1 MTPPYLEDP
10 SPGYGALP
18 PRAAFTSDARSLCLS
33 GDWRFRLSPNPESAP
48 DGIERDGFDDAD
60 WSELP
65 VPSNWQLHGHG
76 APAYTNMRYPFPV
89 EPPFVPS
96 ENPTGDY
103 RLRFSLGR
111 DWLAEPAVLRFDGV
125 DSCARVW
132 LNGRELGV
140 SRGSRLPVEFD
151 VTSVLRAGENLL
163 AVRVHQWSSG
173 SYLEDQDMW
182 WLSGIFRDVSLLAR
196 PVGGIPDYFLRAD
209 YNHRSGVGTLR
220 VETSAAAR
228 ISVPELGVLDRPVGA
243 PITVGPVEPWSA
255 EVPRLYDGELYTATE
270 RVPLR
275 IGFRTVAI
283 EGGQLRVN
291 GRRILFKG
299 VNRHEHHPEH
309 GRAVP
314 REVAVQDVLMMKR
327 HNINAV
333 RTSHYPPHP
342 EFLELC
348 DRYGLWVIDECDLE
362 THGFELLGW
371 AGNPTDDPAW
381 ADACL
386 DRMRRTVERDKNRP
400 SVILWSLGNECHTGA
415 NLAAMAG
422 WTRGR
427 DDSRP
432 VHYEGDAECAYVDV
446 HSRMYADHSEVDRI
460 GRRDDENARRR
471 ELPFI
476 LCEYG
481 HAMGNGPGGLL
492 EYRELFERYPN
503 CQGGFVWEWI
513 DHGITL
519 RNASGRAYFGYGG
532 DFGEPLHDG
541 NFCADG
547 LVFPDRTPSPG
558 LLELAKVHEPVRITA
573 GPGGIR
579 VQNQY
584 DFATLA
590 HLAFHWTLEEQG
602 LTVAKGPLDVP
613 EVAPGAF
620 LDVALPELATTH
632 GETWLTVWAT
642 LAEDAPWAAAGHA
655 VAWGQ
660 LPIMPAAQLPRSAG
674 ALAPVRSAERLQ
686 LGIAGFDPRTGLL
699 TDLAGHPVRG
709 PRLELWRA
717 PTDNDSGGPHPE
729 AVWWRAGGLDRL
741 QHRVISVDAGAAELV
756 VRTRVAPAAL
766 GFGMLTSYRWSAS
779 GDTVRLRLDVEPDG
793 DWPGTL
799 PRLGLGMAVPG
810 ELDRIEWFGG
820 GPGEAYPDS
829 RQAARIGQFSSRVD
843 DLQTPYVFPQE
854 NGTRIDVRW
863 ARLTSATGAELRID
877 GSPPFGLAARRWTA
891 ADLDAATHTVDLL
904 PGELVELSLDLAQ
917 HGLGTASCGPGVL
930 PQYQLRA
937 HRASLTLVFS
947 ALA

>member
-1 MTPPYLEDP
+1 
-10 SPGYGALP
+10 
-18 PRAAFTSDARSLCLS
+18 
-33 GDWRFRLSPNPESAP
+33 
-48 DGIERDGFDDAD
+48 
-60 WSELP
+60 
-65 VPSNWQLHGHG
+65 V
-76 APAYTNMRYPFPV
+76 RYPFPV
-89 EPPFVPS
+89 EQPFVPS

-103 RLRFSLGR
+103 RLRFALGQE
-111 DWLAEPAVLRFDGV
+111 WLAEPAVLRFDGV

-140 SRGSRLPVEFD
+140 TRGSRLPVEFD
-151 VTSVLRAGENLL
+151 VTSVLRAGANLL

-182 WLSGIFRDVSLLAR
+182 WLSGIFRDVTLLAR
-196 PVGGIPDYFLRAD
+196 PAGGIPDYFLRAD
-209 YNHRSGVGTLR
+209 YDHRSGEGTLR
-220 VETSAAAR
+220 VDTSAAAR
-228 ISVPELGVLDRPVGA
+228 ISVPELGIVDRPVDA
-243 PITVGPVEPWSA
+243 PISVGPVEPWSA

-275 IGFRTVAI
+275 IGFRTVSI

-314 REVAVQDVLMMKR
+314 RETALQDVLMMKR

-362 THGFELLGW
+362 THGFELLDW
-371 AGNPTDDPAW
+371 AGNPTEDPAW
-381 ADACL
+381 AGACL

-415 NLAAMAG
+415 NLAAMAE

-427 DDSRP
+427 DSSRP
-432 VHYEGDAECAYVDV
+432 VHYEGDGECVYVDV
-446 HSRMYADHSEVDRI
+446 HSRMYADHDEVDRI
-460 GRRDDENARRR
+460 GRRDDENTRRR

-476 LCEYG
+476 LCEYA

-513 DHGITL
+513 DHGIT
-519 RNASGRAYFGYGG
+519 RRDASGRAYFGYGG

-573 GPGGIR
+573 APGGIR
-579 VQNQY
+579 VANHY

-602 LTVAKGPLDVP
+602 VEVAKGTLDVP
-613 EVAPGAF
+613 DVAPGAAVE
-620 LDVALPELATTH
+620 LALPELARTH
-632 GETWLTVWAT
+632 GETWLTVWAI
-642 LAEDAPWAAAGHA
+642 LAEDAPWALSGHP

-660 LPIMPAAQLPRSAG
+660 LPIVPGAQVASAPV
-674 ALAPVRSAERLQ
+674 ALAPVRSGGRLE

-699 TDLAGHPVRG
+699 TDLAGHRVRG

-717 PTDNDSGGPHPE
+717 PTDNDRGGPHPE
-729 AVWWRAGGLDRL
+729 AAAWRAIGLHRA
-741 QHRVISVDAGAAELV
+741 QHRVISVDAGGTELV
-756 VRTRVAPAAL
+756 VRTRVAPAAV
-766 GFGMLTSYRWSAS
+766 GFGMLASYRWTAS
-779 GDTVRLRLDVEPDG
+779 GDAVRLRLDVEPDG

-799 PRLGLGMAVPG
+799 ARLGLGMAVPA
-810 ELDRIEWFGG
+810 EFDRVEWFGG

-829 RQAARIGQFSSRVD
+829 RQAARIGRFSSRVD
-843 DLQTPYVFPQE
+843 DLQTPYLFPQE

-863 ARLTSATGAELRID
+863 ARLTSAAGAGLRID

-891 ADLDAATHTVDLL
+891 AELHAATHTVDLR

-930 PQYQLRA
+930 PQYELRA
-937 HRASLTLVFS
+937 HPASLTLVFS
-947 ALA
+947 ALD